1 MKTLLAGLLAGT
13 IVTSLIA
20 APPTVRD
27 AGARNGVRNAAP
39 VADLVPEPAWRDFD
53 RVPNRVFAKFRPA
66 VGEAAFDAVL
76 ADMDATISSTY
87 RLVPGLFCLETAG
100 DEAAVIEAFS
110 NRGDVLEFIEPVFTM
125 EFFDNVPDDPNYPQM
140 YGLERINAPDA
151 WEEHVGLQE
160 FTIAVI
166 DSGSDITHPDLVD
179 NLWVNVD
186 EVPGNGIDDDNNG
199 EIDDIHGFDYYDNDP
214 NPSDQNGHGTHTA
227 GTIGARGNNGIGIV
241 GVNWFCSLMPLRVG
255 NQSLSSQAILDSL
268 EYACVNGA
276 KVSNNSYGGGGF
288 SGAFNGLIQSAGT
301 NYNHIFCAA
310 AGNGGSNGASYPA
323 AYDQPNILSVAATDS
338 NDNLASF
345 SQYGSNVDLAAPG
358 VQVLSTTPN
367 NGYSS
372 FSGTSMA
379 TPHVAGGV
387 ALVYSVLGNANY
399 QDVIDIILT
408 TVRPVPGLSG
418 VVVTGGVLDV
428 EAALEA
434 SFLGPVIDVR
444 TAIPEFIAAGESL
457 LVRVDMDAREDV
469 VVAGSRQMKLRTGG
483 GLYDSIPMQLISG
496 VTYEATIPAAVCGE
510 DPSFY
515 FELQAETVGTVQ
527 FPANGG
533 LSPLTMKVGTQVIV
547 VEDDL
552 EVESGWVVGVAGDDA
567 TTGVWTR
574 VNPIGTGAQPE
585 DAASG
590 NLCFVTGQGSPGGS
604 LGEND
609 IDGGTT
615 TLLSPT
621 FDGTAI
627 DGGTV
632 SYLRWYSNDAG
643 AAPNADSMFV
653 RISNDGGATWTL
665 VEEVTENAGS
675 WVTVSFEIDEFL
687 APTTEMRLRF
697 EASDLG
703 DGSLVE
709 AGVDLL
715 VYGGVEC
722 EDGDV
727 CIADLNGDL
736 VVNGGDIGLLLAQ
749 FGGPGTADFDG
760 SGTVNGADLGF
771 MLAAWGVCIP

>member
-1 MKTLLAGLLAGT
+1 MKNLLAGLLLGT
-13 IVTSLIA
+13 VATSLIA
-20 APPTVRD
+20 APPT
-27 AGARNGVRNAAP
+27 AGQFPGKAGMRNAAS

-53 RVPNRVFAKFRPA
+53 RVPNRVFAKFRPT

-76 ADMDATISSTY
+76 AEMGASISSTY

-100 DEAAVIEAFS
+100 DEAAVIETFAG
-110 NRGDVLEFIEPVFTM
+110 RGDVLEFIEPVFTM
-125 EFFDNVPDDPNYPQM
+125 EFFDNIPNDPSYPQM
-140 YGLERINAPDA
+140 YGLERINAAQA
-151 WEEHVGLQE
+151 WDEHVGLQE
-160 FTIAVI
+160 FSIAVI

-179 NLWVNVD
+179 NLWVNAD
-186 EVPGNGIDDDNNG
+186 EVPGNGIDDDGNG
-199 EIDDIHGFDYYDNDP
+199 EVDDIHGFDYYDNDP

-227 GTIGARGNNGIGIV
+227 GTIGARGDNGIGIV
-241 GVNWFCSLMPLRVG
+241 GVNWRCSLMPLRVG

-288 SGAFNGLIQSAGT
+288 SGAFNSLIQSAGT

-310 AGNGGSNGASYPA
+310 AGNSGSNGASYPA
-323 AYDQPNILSVAATDS
+323 AYTQPNILSVAATDS

-399 QDVIDIILT
+399 QDVIDIILN

-444 TAIPEFIAAGESL
+444 TEIPEFIAAGESL
-457 LVRVDMDAREDV
+457 LVRVEMNPREDV
-469 VVAGSRQMKLRTGG
+469 VIAGSREMRLRTGG
-483 GLYDSIPMQLISG
+483 GLYETVPMQL
-496 VTYEATIPAAVCGE
+496 VTGDIYEATIPAVVCGE
-510 DPSFY
+510 DPSF
-515 FELQAETVGTVQ
+515 FFRLSAETMGTVQ

-533 LSPLTMKVGTQVIV
+533 LDPLSMKVGTPV
-547 VEDDL
+547 VGLEDDL
-552 EVESGWVVGVAGDDA
+552 EVESGWTVGVAGDDA

-574 VNPIGTGAQPE
+574 VNPNGTAAQPE
-585 DAASG
+585 NAASG
-590 NLCFVTGQGSPGGS
+590 VFCFVTGQGSPGGS

-609 IDGGTT
+609 VDGGTT
-615 TLLSPT
+615 TLLSPV
-621 FDGTAI
+621 FDGTAV
-627 DGGTV
+627 DGGSI
-632 SYLRWYSNDAG
+632 SYRRWYSNDTG
-643 AAPNADSMFV
+643 AAPNADSMFI
-653 RISNDGGATWTL
+653 RISNDGGSTWTL

-675 WVTVSFEIDEFL
+675 WVAVSFEIDEFL

-722 EDGDV
+722 EDVDV
-727 CIADLNGDL
+727 CVADLNGDGI
-736 VVNGGDIGLLLAQ
+736 VNGSDIGLMLSE
-749 FGGPGTADFDG
+749 FGGPGSADFDG
-760 SGTVNGADLGF
+760 SGTVDGADLGV
-771 MLAAWGVCIP
+771 LLVAWGFCP